1 MSRRQRRI
9 ETYAQIMLEADRSG
23 GRPSIDA
30 ASRALCQSDLFY
42 LLAFAMGRA
51 DVRQSDWLYD
61 RCVEV
66 QDSPDGMLDLWA
78 REHYKST
85 VITFAQ
91 TIRDILID
99 PEITVG
105 IFSHT
110 KPIARSFLRQIKYE
124 LETNEFLKG
133 IFPDILYPD
142 PKKDAPAV
150 GNAWSED
157 KGITVRRKT
166 NPKEA
171 TIEAHGLV
179 DGQPTSKHF
188 SLLVYDDVVTLES
201 VSTPE
206 MINKTTDALALS
218 FNLGAHGGRRRF
230 IGTRY
235 HFNDTYKTII
245 DREIATPRIH
255 PATDDGTA
263 AGKPVFLTQ
272 DQLDQR
278 RRDQGP
284 YVFGCQQL
292 QDPRSESDHGFSDDW
307 LRWYTNPPNPRETNT
322 YILVDPA
329 GSKKKGSDYSVF
341 WVVGLG
347 ADNNYYLLDGRRAK
361 MSLKERTDT
370 LFSLHRK
377 WRPLAVGYEQYG
389 MQADI
394 EHIEEHMELASYRF
408 KVTKLG
414 GATPKMDRIKRL
426 QPKFEQG
433 RFFLPRYIPT
443 QNENG
448 SVTNLIDIFLSDEYR
463 AFPVCTHDDMLD
475 DLANVLHPDLN
486 AEFPAKTYRAPV
498 MIVGGEGVLDA
509 VVGY

>member
-1 MSRRQRRI
+1 MSARTERI
-9 ETYAQIMLEADRSG
+9 ELYSKILQAADADG
-23 GRPSIDA
+23 GLPAIDA
-30 ASRALCQSDLFY
+30 ACRELCKADLFY
-42 LLAFAMGRA
+42 LLAFAMNRR
-51 DVRQSDWLYD
+51 DVRKDDWLYD

-66 QDSPDGMLDLWA
+66 QRDPDGRLDLWA

-85 VITFAQ
+85 IITFAL
-91 TIRDILID
+91 TIQDILID

-110 KPIARSFLRQIKYE
+110 KPIARAFLRQIKYE
-124 LETNEFLKG
+124 LETNNFLQRL
-133 IFPDILYPD
+133 FPDILYAD
-142 PKKDAPAV
+142 PKKDAPIS

-157 KGITVRRKT
+157 KGITVKRVT

-171 TIEAHGLV
+171 TVEAHGLV

-201 VSTPE
+201 VTSPE
-206 MINKTTDALALS
+206 MIAKTTDALALS

-235 HFNDTYKTII
+235 HFNDTYKAVM
-245 DREIATPRIH
+245 DREIAIPRIH
-255 PATDDGTA
+255 AATDTGRADGN
-263 AGKPVFLTQ
+263 PVFLSRE
-272 DQLDQR
+272 QLEQK

-292 QDPRSESDHGFSDDW
+292 QNPIADDGQNFDENW
-307 LRWYTNPPNPRETNT
+307 IKYYGKRPSPASMNV

-329 GSKKKGSDYSVF
+329 NSKKKGSDYSVF

-347 ADNNYYLLDGRRAK
+347 EDQNYYLLDGVRDRLN
-361 MSLKERTDT
+361 LKERTDT

-377 WRPLAVGYEQYG
+377 WHPVAVGYEQYG

-394 EHIEEHMELASYRF
+394 QHVEEKMDDVSYRF
-408 KVTKLG
+408 KIIPLSG
-414 GATPKMDRIKRL
+414 STPKPDRIKRL

-433 RFFLPRYIPT
+433 RFWFPRVL
-443 QNENG
+443 QQ
-448 SVTNLIDIFLSDEYR
+448 VTREGRMENLIEVFVNDEYK
-463 AFPVCTHDDMLD
+463 AFPVCVHDDMLD
-475 DLANVLHPDLN
+475 DLANVLHPDLK
-486 AEFPAKTYRAPV
+486 AEFPAKRELFSTYIEPAMP
-498 MIVGGEGVLDA
+498 LDC
-509 VVGY
+509 VIGY